1 MRRIYASLYYFVF
14 LIVGTVAGLAII
26 GGFGGIFSTMLF
38 VNGKLF
44 NSATATELTRTLT
57 DSATLAPSLTA
68 ITNLNLFGVKLELD
82 GDYTHIA
89 LVLSILIFTL
99 GGYLVRKLITGFTK
113 KRFSC

>member
-82 GDYTHIA
+82 GDYTHVA
-89 LVLSILIFTL
+89 LIVSILIFTL
-99 GGYLVRKLITGFTK
+99 VGHFIRKLIGSFAK
-113 KRFSC
+113 KKLRG